1 MLDVVPLSAELP
13 FGSVVRSLSLDRL
26 DEKSVRSELRKLWF
40 DRGLVIFRE
49 GDASVEFQVRLS
61 EVFGPLV
68 RHFQEDRIVGGHPEL
83 VGFAAD
89 PAKDLTVQIDGA
101 TVVGFIPWHGDSRW
115 MAEPSHG
122 GILRVHR
129 LPKRGGE
136 TGFIDLISAYDRL
149 PDDLKQ
155 AIEGREAI
163 VEFDSDPDALFR
175 YHPHEIRVISP
186 GSAIEAM
193 RDRRGD
199 FPPIVQPLVYLQ
211 PETGRKVLGFTPLP
225 RQRVIGLAPAESD
238 ALLARL
244 AEHATDERHAYF
256 HSWQAEDL
264 VLWDN
269 LRMLHQA
276 CGVPP
281 GEEREVW
288 RTTLA
293 APYPLAHR
301 LEEGGFAWTNQPA

>member
-1 MLDVVPLSAELP
+1 MLDVTPLSPERP
-13 FGSVVRSLSLDRL
+13 FGSIVRGLTLSRL
-26 DEKSVRSELRKLWF
+26 DDAKLREALRALF
-40 DRGLVIFRE
+40 YDRGLVVFRD

-89 PAKDLTVQIDGA
+89 PDKDLTVEIDGR

-129 LPKRGGE
+129 LPRRGGE

-149 PDDLKQ
+149 PDELKQ

-163 VEFDSDPDALFR
+163 VEFASDPEILFR
-175 YHPHEIRVISP
+175 YHPHEIRVISA

-199 FPPIVQPLVYLQ
+199 FPPIVQPLAYRQ

-225 RQRVIGLAPAESD
+225 RQRVIGLAPEESD
-238 ALLARL
+238 ALLGRL
-244 AEHATDERHAYF
+244 AEHSTDERHAYF
-256 HSWQAEDL
+256 HHWQADDL

-293 APYPLAHR
+293 APYPLAR
-301 LEEGGFAWTNQPA
+301 KLESGGFAWKSQAA

>member
-1 MLDVVPLSAELP
+1 MLDVTPLSPDLP
-13 FGSVVRSLSLDRL
+13 FGSIVRGLTLAQL
-26 DEKSVRSELRKLWF
+26 GEKPVRGALRALF
-40 DRGLVIFRE
+40 YDRGLVIFRE
-49 GDASVEFQVRLS
+49 GEATVELQIRLS
-61 EVFGPLV
+61 EVFAPLV

-89 PAKDLTVQIDGA
+89 AEKDMTVEIDGE

-136 TGFIDLISAYDRL
+136 TGFIDLISSYGRL
-149 PDDLKQ
+149 PQALKQ
-155 AIEGREAI
+155 AIEGAESI
-163 VEFDSDPDALFR
+163 VEFDSDPAVLFR
-175 YHPHEIRVISP
+175 YHPHQIRVISA

-193 RDRRGD
+193 RGRHND

-225 RQRVIGLAPAESD
+225 RQRVIGLEPADSD

-244 AEHATDERHAYF
+244 AEHTTDERYAYF
-256 HSWQAEDL
+256 HAWQAEDL

-281 GEEREVW
+281 GEQREVW
-288 RTTLA
+288 RTTFA
-293 APYPLAHR
+293 AAYPLAR
-301 LEEGGFAWTNQPA
+301 KLEEGGFAWKPQAA

>member
-1 MLDVVPLSAELP
+1 MLDVAPLSPDLA
-13 FGSVVRSLSLDRL
+13 FGSIVRGMTLARLS
-26 DEKSVRSELRKLWF
+26 DEAVREALRALF
-40 DRGLVIFRE
+40 YDRGLVIFRDGE
-49 GDASVEFQVRLS
+49 ATVELQIRLS
-61 EVFGPLV
+61 EVIAPLV

-89 PAKDLTVQIDGA
+89 PGKDMTVEIDGKRM
-101 TVVGFIPWHGDSRW
+101 VGFIPWHGDSRW

-129 LPKRGGE
+129 LPGQGGE
-136 TGFIDLISAYDRL
+136 TGFIDLIAAYDRL

-155 AIEGREAI
+155 AIEGRESVVA
-163 VEFDSDPDALFR
+163 FDSDPDVLFR
-175 YHPHEIRVISP
+175 YHPHHIRVISA

-193 RDRRGD
+193 RGRASD

-211 PETGRKVLGFTPLP
+211 PQTGRRVLGFTPLP
-225 RQRVIGLAPAESD
+225 RQRVVGLDPADSD

-244 AEHATDERHAYF
+244 ATHTTDERHAYF
-256 HSWQAEDL
+256 HAWQADDL

-281 GEEREVW
+281 GEQREVW
-288 RTTLA
+288 RTTFA
-293 APYPLAHR
+293 AAYPLAR
-301 LEEGGFAWTNQPA
+301 KLEGGGFSWKSQAA

>member
-1 MLDVVPLSAELP
+1 MLDVVALSPRLP
-13 FGSVVRSLSLDRL
+13 FGSIVRGLALPQLGEAPVREALRSL
-26 DEKSVRSELRKLWF
+26 F
-40 DRGLVIFRE
+40 YDRGLIIFRD
-49 GDASVEFQVRLS
+49 GDASIEFQIRAS
-61 EVFGPLV
+61 EVFAPLV

-89 PAKDLTVQIDGA
+89 PAKDMTVEIDGE

-129 LPKRGGE
+129 LPKRGGD
-136 TGFIDLISAYDRL
+136 TGFIDLISTYDRL
-149 PDDLKQ
+149 PAELKQ
-155 AIEGREAI
+155 AIDGRESI
-163 VEFDSDPDALFR
+163 VEFDSDPAVLFR
-175 YHPHEIRVISP
+175 YHPHKIRVISA

-193 RDRRGD
+193 RGRGGD
-199 FPPIVQPLVYLQ
+199 FPPIVQPLVYVQ

-225 RQRVIGLAPAESD
+225 RQRVIGLEPAESD

-244 AEHATDERHAYF
+244 ADHATDERFAYF
-256 HSWQAEDL
+256 HEWQADDL

-281 GEEREVW
+281 GDEREVW
-288 RTTLA
+288 RTTFA
-293 APYPLAHR
+293 ASYPLAR
-301 LEEGGFAWTNQPA
+301 KLDEGGFAWKTQAA

>member
-1 MLDVVPLSAELP
+1 MLDVAPLSPDLP
-13 FGSVVRSLSLDRL
+13 FGSIVRGLSLDQL
-26 DEKSVRSELRKLWF
+26 GAEPVRAALRTLF
-40 DRGLVIFRE
+40 YDRGLVIFRE
-49 GDASVEFQVRLS
+49 GDASVDFQLRLS
-61 EVFGPLV
+61 EIFGPLV

-83 VGFAAD
+83 VAFAAD
-89 PAKDLTVQIDGA
+89 ATKDMTVAIDGR

-129 LPKRGGE
+129 LPAHGGE
-136 TGFIDLISAYDRL
+136 TGFIDLISSYDRL
-149 PDDLKQ
+149 PEDLKQ

-163 VEFDSDPDALFR
+163 VEFDSDPEILFR
-175 YHPHEIRVISP
+175 YHPRPIRVISA

-193 RDRRGD
+193 RDRGGD
-199 FPPIVQPLVYLQ
+199 FPPIVQPLVHVQ

-225 RQRVIGLAPAESD
+225 RQTVIGLDPADSA

-244 AEHATDERHAYF
+244 AEHTTDERFAYF
-256 HSWQAEDL
+256 HQWQADDL

-293 APYPLAHR
+293 APYPLAR
-301 LEEGGFAWTNQPA
+301 KLGDGGFAWKPQAA

>member
-1 MLDVVPLSAELP
+1 MLDVTPLSPDLR
-13 FGSVVRSLSLDRL
+13 FGSIVRGLTMARL
-26 DEKSVRSELRKLWF
+26 DDQSVREALRALF
-40 DRGLVIFRE
+40 YDRGLVIFRE
-49 GDASVEFQVRLS
+49 GEATVALQIRLS
-61 EVFGPLV
+61 ELIAPLV

-89 PAKDLTVQIDGA
+89 PAKDLTVEIDGE

-129 LPKRGGE
+129 LPTCGGE
-136 TGFIDLISAYDRL
+136 TGFIDLISTYDRL

-155 AIEGREAI
+155 EIEELESI
-163 VEFDSDPDALFR
+163 VEFDPAPENLFR
-175 YHPHEIRVISP
+175 YHPRNVRLVAA

-193 RDRRGD
+193 RDRHGD

-211 PETGRKVLGFTPLP
+211 PQTGRKVLGFTPLP
-225 RQRVIGLAPAESD
+225 RQRVIGLDPAESD

-244 AEHATDERHAYF
+244 AQHTTDERHAYF
-256 HSWQAEDL
+256 HQWQPDDL

-288 RTTLA
+288 RTTFA
-293 APYPLAHR
+293 AAYPLAR
-301 LEEGGFAWTNQPA
+301 KLEDGGFAWKHQAA

>member
-1 MLDVVPLSAELP
+1 MLDVVPLSSDLA
-13 FGSVVRSLSLDRL
+13 FGSIVRGMTLARL
-26 DEKSVRSELRKLWF
+26 DEEGVREALRALF
-40 DRGLVIFRE
+40 YDRGLVIFRE
-49 GDASVEFQVRLS
+49 GEATVELQIRLS
-61 EVFGPLV
+61 EVIAPLV

-89 PAKDLTVQIDGA
+89 AAKDMTVEIDGRR
-101 TVVGFIPWHGDSRW
+101 VVGFIPWHGDSRW

-129 LPKRGGE
+129 LPDHGGE

-149 PDDLKQ
+149 PAELKQ
-155 AIEGREAI
+155 AIERRESI
-163 VEFDSDPDALFR
+163 VEFDSDPEVLFR
-175 YHPHEIRVISP
+175 YHPHHIRVISV

-193 RDRRGD
+193 RGRGGD
-199 FPPIVQPLVYLQ
+199 FPPIVQPLAYLQ
-211 PETGRKVLGFTPLP
+211 PQTGRQVLGFTPLP
-225 RQRVIGLAPAESD
+225 RQRVIGLDPAESD
-238 ALLARL
+238 ALLRRL
-244 AEHATDERHAYF
+244 AEHTTDERHAYF
-256 HSWQAEDL
+256 HAWQADDL

-288 RTTLA
+288 RTTFA
-293 APYPLAHR
+293 AAYPLAR
-301 LEEGGFAWTNQPA
+301 KLGDGGFSWKNQAA

>member
-1 MLDVVPLSAELP
+1 MLDVVPLSPDLP
-13 FGSVVRSLSLDRL
+13 FGSIVRGLSLPRL
-26 DEKSVRSELRKLWF
+26 GEESVREALRALF
-40 DRGLVIFRE
+40 YDRGLVIFRE
-49 GDASVEFQVRLS
+49 GEATVELQIRLS
-61 EVFGPLV
+61 EVFAPLV

-89 PAKDLTVQIDGA
+89 AEKDMTVEIDGK

-129 LPKRGGE
+129 LPKEGGE

-149 PDDLKQ
+149 PAELKQ
-155 AIEGREAI
+155 AIEGRESI
-163 VEFDSDPDALFR
+163 VEFDSDPAVLFR
-175 YHPHEIRVISP
+175 YHPHKIRVISA

-193 RDRRGD
+193 RARGGD

-225 RQRVIGLAPAESD
+225 RQRLIGLEPTDSD

-244 AEHATDERHAYF
+244 AEHATDERYAHF
-256 HSWQAEDL
+256 HIWQADDL

-276 CGVPP
+276 CGVSP

-288 RTTLA
+288 RTTFA
-293 APYPLAHR
+293 ASYPLARR
-301 LEEGGFAWTNQPA
+301 LEDGGFAWQTHAA